1 MGTLTLDKQV
11 TLDFQNVN
19 LCVASER
26 QNATRRLW
34 CNALATET
42 LSMEQN
48 LEFQTGKLTRRVK
61 DLHPTSGLM
70 EACVPTDNCSLEF
83 DAMRFPAIP
92 SPTEDG
98 NYACV
103 VLHTQNAEL
112 SCLTEPSS
120 AGTIFNQC
128 MQNLECSSSSEKQK
142 KTSQENQTSSEVH
155 PEPNSKSVPT
165 RASTDRADM
174 AATITG
180 TASP

>member
-1 MGTLTLDKQV
+1 
-11 TLDFQNVN
+11 
-19 LCVASER
+19 
-26 QNATRRLW
+26 
-34 CNALATET
+34 
-42 LSMEQN
+42 ME
-48 LEFQTGKLTRRVK
+48 LEVVPPPILKLTRRVK

-70 EACVPTDNCSLEF
+70 EACVPTDNCSFGRRTIPTRKISQEF

-112 SCLTEPSS
+112 SCLRLGGLTEPSS
-120 AGTIFNQC
+120 AGTVFNQC

-165 RASTDRADM
+165 RVSTDRADM

-180 TASP
+180 TTSPSLLSKL